1 MNPVIAL
8 VGRPNVGKSTLFN
21 VLTRSRDALVADFPG
36 LTRDRKY
43 GTGRIGGREYL
54 VVDTG
59 GLVGGDESLDALMA
73 EQTEIALREA
83 DAIVLLVDA
92 REGLTGT
99 DQTVARSL
107 RRHGK
112 PVFLAANKTDGLDPE
127 QAGAEFHALGI
138 SPLFFIA
145 AAHGRGVRSMIQRVL
160 DELPDAVEQ
169 GPAPGESE
177 GGIRVAFLGRPNVG
191 KSTLINRLLGE
202 VRLLTFDRPG
212 TTRDSIAVPLERDG
226 EHYTLIDTAGVRRR
240 GRVTEAIEKFSVVKS
255 LQAAESA
262 NVVVMVLD
270 ARQGIAEQDATLL
283 GLVLEMGR
291 ALVIAINKWD
301 GLDADTRRQIRS
313 EIDRRLSFLDF
324 ARVLEISALYG
335 SGVGAVLPAVR
346 SAYRSAS
353 RRASASELTRLLER
367 AVAAHQP
374 PLVRGRRIKLRYA
387 HQGGSNPPTIV
398 IHGNQTD
405 RLPGAYR
412 RYLMNHFRKGLQ
424 VSGTPVRLE
433 FRTGENPYAGRRNKL
448 TPRQQRK
455 RVRMLRHV
463 KKRG

>member
-21 VLTRSRDALVADFPG
+21 VLTRTRDALVADFPG

-43 GTGRIGGREYL
+43 GTGQIGGRDYL

-59 GLVGGDESLDALMA
+59 GLASGDESIDALMA

-92 REGLTGT
+92 REGLTGA

-107 RRHGK
+107 RRYGK
-112 PVFLAANKTDGLDPE
+112 PVFLAVNKTDGLDPD
-127 QAGAEFHALGI
+127 QAGAEFHSLGI
-138 SPLFFIA
+138 TPLFFIA
-145 AAHGRGVRSMIQRVL
+145 ATHGRGVRSMIQQVL
-160 DELPDAVEQ
+160 DQVPDLIEDDSEIR
-169 GPAPGESE
+169 ESSA
-177 GGIRVAFLGRPNVG
+177 GIRVAFLGRPNVG

-202 VRLLTFDRPG
+202 DRLLTFDRPG

-226 EHYTLIDTAGVRRR
+226 QRYTLIDTAGVRRR
-240 GRVTEAIEKFSVVKS
+240 GRVTETVEKFSVVKG

-262 NVVVMVLD
+262 NVVVMILD

-291 ALVIAINKWD
+291 ALVIAVNKWD
-301 GLDADTRRQIRS
+301 GLEVDARRRVRS
-313 EIDRRLSFLDF
+313 EVDRRLSFLDF
-324 ARVLEISALYG
+324 AKVLEISALHG
-335 SGVGAVLPAVR
+335 SGVGGVLPAVR

-353 RRASASELTRLLER
+353 RRASASELTRQLES
-367 AVAAHQP
+367 AVTAHQP

-387 HQGGSNPPTIV
+387 HQGGTNPPTIV

-412 RYLMNHFRKGLQ
+412 RYLMNHFRKALR

-433 FRTGENPYAGRRNKL
+433 FRTGENPFAGRRNKL

-455 RVRMLRHV
+455 RDRMLRHV